1 MDGLHSRPRHGRRH
15 GEQPSSARIARAR
28 HGADTGTLDKSAP
41 RRSET
46 PSSDPEEL
54 DDDDKPL
61 WDGKASL
68 DM

>member
-1 MDGLHSRPRHGRRH
+1 MGSTPGRGMEGDMESNPAVH
-15 GEQPSSARIARAR
+15 VSPAPDMVPIP
-28 HGADTGTLDKSAP
+28 LDKSAS

-61 WDGKASL
+61 WDGKASM